1 MKTKANDVDVNV
13 VPQFREHDAE
23 FKAVQSFRSLYI
35 RLRLQKRI
43 CFFRC
48 CAFFFLLYADDPS
61 SHFKGKNRS
70 RSFRLF
76 FFRRKMIFI
85 KCPQRI
91 FSLLFHQSFLAILL
105 CLLTTFIFTR
115 GEKSYWLRQLFQ
127 QSRNHK
133 STAKFPFFLFVIREN
148 SRITKRKLKKFS
160 YCANNNRVWFVSI
173 ITTTVHRHDMRDPRH
188 KIRLCL

>member
-61 SHFKGKNRS
+61 SHFKGEKRS

-91 FSLLFHQSFLAILL
+91 FSLLFHQSFFFAVPFVFTYNFYFHQGGKELL
-105 CLLTTFIFTR
+105 ITSAVSTIK
-115 GEKSYWLRQLFQ
+115 KSQVNSKISFFFVCDSQ
-127 QSRNHK
+127 
-133 STAKFPFFLFVIREN
+133 KFPNNKKEN
-148 SRITKRKLKKFS
+148 
-160 YCANNNRVWFVSI
+160 
-173 ITTTVHRHDMRDPRH
+173 
-188 KIRLCL
+188 